1 MITPAFVHTM
11 ARYNAEANRRWYA
24 AAATL
29 TDAQRKEDRGA
40 FFGSL
45 HGTICHILWAD
56 RMWMSRFAGW
66 DKPAIT
72 QKQSPTLYDDF
83 AALHAAR
90 VDTDARIL
98 AWAEGV
104 TQDWLDGEL
113 VWFSGSVQRELR
125 QRRNLLVVHM
135 FNHQTHHRGQ
145 AHALITALGAATGD
159 TDLPFIL

>member
-1 MITPAFVHTM
+1 MITPAYVHTM
-11 ARYNAEANRRWYA
+11 ARYNAEMNRRWYA

-29 TDAQRKEDRGA
+29 TDAQRMRDQGA

-45 HGTICHILWAD
+45 HGTLCHILWAD

-66 DKPAIT
+66 DKPAIA
-72 QKQSPTLYDDF
+72 QKQSPTLYADF
-83 AALHAAR
+83 ADLHAAR
-90 VDTDARIL
+90 IEADASLL
-98 AWAEGV
+98 AWSHSI

-125 QRRNLLVVHM
+125 QPRNILIVHM

-145 AHALITALGAATGD
+145 AHALITALGGVTGD
-159 TDLPFIL
+159 TDLPFVL